1 MPYLTENYLV
11 EKPAIN
17 WFQDMG
23 YSYVH
28 GSYLIPDGG
37 ERESYRHCVLKR
49 RFLKAIQKL
58 NPWLTDTLAEEV
70 YKRVIELDHP
80 DFIIKGKLF
89 YDLLTN
95 GVKLT
100 FKEGKEERIKIVK
113 LIDFESIENND
124 FLMVNQFKVE
134 YHYERE
140 QYIIPDL
147 IVFIIGIPIAV
158 LELKSFNAEETAK
171 DAFLDHQIKIKDIPQ
186 LYVYSQIIVASDGYK
201 IEEGKE
207 LDLTEEELV
216 FYDRLLKEG
225 IFANKEEIIHIVKEI
240 QKELGYYV
248 KIVDWHKKDSIRAR
262 IKTIIKVALAKS
274 LGGRI
279 EYQKID
285 KLSSELCEQ
294 LEFMYA
300 A

>member
-1 MPYLTENYLV
+1 MPYLTENHLV

-23 YSYVH
+23 YFYVH

-100 FKEGKEERIKIVK
+100 FKEGKEERTKIVK

-124 FLMVNQFKVE
+124 FLVANQFKVE
-134 YHYERE
+134 CQYERE
-140 QYIIPDL
+140 QYRIPDL
-147 IVFIIGIPIAV
+147 IVFINGIPIAV
-158 LELKSFNAEETAK
+158 FELKSFNAEETAK
-171 DAFLDHQIKIKDIPQ
+171 DAFLDHQRKIKDIPQ
-186 LYVYSQIIVASDGYK
+186 LYVYSQIIVASDGYEAK
-201 IEEGKE
+201 YGSPTSDWERFFVWEGMLSDDDVEVEEIADGYYKYIYNGKE
-207 LDLTEEELV
+207 MTSLELLIKGLFRKEHILEFTNDFV
-216 FYDRLLKEG
+216 FYE
-225 IFANKEEIIHIVKEI
+225 
-240 QKELGYYV
+240 
-248 KIVDWHKKDSIRAR
+248 KDGE
-262 IKTIIKVALAKS
+262 T
-274 LGGRI
+274 
-279 EYQKID
+279 
-285 KLSSELCEQ
+285 
-294 LEFMYA
+294 
-300 A
+300 